1 LRTPFLRSPDPNHE
15 QGFHTSI
22 TKSKRLK
29 IAFVTYTMHL
39 GLIVPSS
46 NTVMEEEL
54 SRYVIVHST
63 RIALKTVDEVSLKN
77 MNTEVEKAVQL
88 LTDCNPAVIVY
99 GCTSGSFIED
109 IKKSFAATTIPVIA
123 TSEAVI
129 NALNAL
135 HAETVS
141 VGTPY
146 TDAINQKEKAF
157 LESHG
162 FSVPDI
168 KGLNLTDNTEIGK
181 QETAY
186 ELAKSLKKADAIFI
200 SCTNFRTFDVIQNLE
215 DGLGIPVISSN
226 SASLWGAL
234 AGSGES
240 EKMKIKSICGL
251 GRLLEELP

>member
-1 LRTPFLRSPDPNHE
+1 
-15 QGFHTSI
+15 
-22 TKSKRLK
+22 
-29 IAFVTYTMHL
+29 MHL
-39 GLIVPSS
+39 GLMIPSS

-54 SRYVIVHST
+54 SRYVTVHST

-77 MNTEVEKAVQL
+77 MNTEVEKAIQL
-88 LTDCNPAVIVY
+88 LTDCNPAVIMY

-109 IKKSFAATTIPVIA
+109 IKKSLAATTIPVVT
-123 TSEAVI
+123 TSEAVVK
-129 NALNAL
+129 ALNAL

-162 FSVPDI
+162 FTVIGI
-168 KGLNLTDNTEIGK
+168 KGLNLIDNIEIGK
-181 QETAY
+181 QEKAY
-186 ELAKSLKKADAIFI
+186 DLAKSLKKADAIFL
-200 SCTNFRTFDVIQNLE
+200 SCTNFRTFDVIQKLE
-215 DGLGIPVISSN
+215 DELGIPVISSN

-234 AGSGES
+234 TVSGE
-240 EKMKIKSICGL
+240 KIKSISGL

>member
-1 LRTPFLRSPDPNHE
+1 
-15 QGFHTSI
+15 
-22 TKSKRLK
+22 
-29 IAFVTYTMHL
+29 MHL
-39 GLIVPSS
+39 GLLVPSS

-54 SRYVIVHST
+54 SQYVIVHST
-63 RIALKTVDEVSLKN
+63 RIALRTVDEISLKN
-77 MNTEVEKAVQL
+77 MNTEIEKAVQL

-99 GCTSGSFIED
+99 GCTSGSFVED
-109 IKKSFAATTIPVIA
+109 IRKSFAATTIPVIT
-123 TSEAVI
+123 TSEAVV
-129 NALNAL
+129 NALKAL
-135 HAETVS
+135 QVGSVS

-162 FSVPDI
+162 FTVSDI

-186 ELAKSLKKADAIFI
+186 ELARSLKKADAIFI
-200 SCTNFRTFDVIQNLE
+200 SCTNFRTFNVIQKLE

-234 AGSGES
+234 TDSGEKA
-240 EKMKIKSICGL
+240 EIKSISGL

>member
-1 LRTPFLRSPDPNHE
+1 LRDPF
-15 QGFHTSI
+15 TI
-22 TKSKRLK
+22 KSKRLK
-29 IAFVTYTMHL
+29 TAFSRCTMHL

-63 RIALKTVDEVSLKN
+63 RIALRTVDEVSLKN
-77 MNTEVEKAVQL
+77 MNREVEKAVQL

-109 IKKSFAATTIPVIA
+109 IRKSFAATIIPVIT
-123 TSEAVI
+123 TSEAVV
-129 NALNAL
+129 NALKAL
-135 HAETVS
+135 HAGTVS

-162 FSVPDI
+162 FVVPDI

-186 ELAKSLKKADAIFI
+186 ELAKSLKKSDAIFL
-200 SCTNFRTFDVIQNLE
+200 SCTNFRTFDVIQKLE
-215 DGLGIPVISSN
+215 DELGIPVISSN

-234 AGSGES
+234 TKLG
-240 EKMKIKSICGL
+240 EKMKIRSISGL

>member
-1 LRTPFLRSPDPNHE
+1 MRDPF
-15 QGFHTSI
+15 TI
-22 TKSKRLK
+22 KSKRIK
-29 IAFVTYTMHL
+29 TAFSRCTMHL

-63 RIALKTVDEVSLKN
+63 RIALKTVDEASLKD

-109 IKKSFAATTIPVIA
+109 IKKSFAATTIPVVT
-123 TSEAVI
+123 TSEAVV
-129 NALNAL
+129 NALEAL
-135 HAETVS
+135 HAGSVS

-146 TDAINQKEKAF
+146 TDAINQKEKTF

-162 FSVPDI
+162 FTVPDI
-168 KGLNLTDNTEIGK
+168 EGLNLTDNTEIGK

-200 SCTNFRTFDVIQNLE
+200 SCTNFRTFNVIQKLE
-215 DGLGIPVISSN
+215 DELGIPVISSN

-234 AGSGES
+234 TKPG
-240 EKMKIKSICGL
+240 EKMKIKAISGL

>member
-1 LRTPFLRSPDPNHE
+1 
-15 QGFHTSI
+15 
-22 TKSKRLK
+22 
-29 IAFVTYTMHL
+29 MHL

-63 RIALKTVDEVSLKN
+63 RIALKAVDETSLKN
-77 MNTEVEKAVQL
+77 MNTEAKKAVQL

-109 IKKSFAATTIPVIA
+109 IKKSFAATTIPVIT
-123 TSEAVI
+123 TSEAVV
-129 NALNAL
+129 NALEAL
-135 HAETVS
+135 HAGTVS

-146 TDAINQKEKAF
+146 IDAINQKEKDF
-157 LESHG
+157 LESHA
-162 FSVPDI
+162 FTVQDI

-200 SCTNFRTFDVIQNLE
+200 SCTNFRTFDVIQKLE
-215 DGLGIPVISSN
+215 DELGIPVISSN

-234 AGSGES
+234 TGSG
-240 EKMKIKSICGL
+240 EKMKIKAISGL